1 MVKAAASAALT
12 RRSNQTPNRLE
23 EKMLPN
29 MIKCTYLTM
38 VFLLAACFY
47 AHAGDLDD
55 GIKIDEKIEKYDTL
69 DRPGINIQ
77 FIKRSAKASATN
89 GSIRS
94 SGSGDTAI
102 GGFINKPG
110 AKVGDVT
117 IIFDGEDI
125 TTVND

>member
-1 MVKAAASAALT
+1 P
-12 RRSNQTPNRLE
+12 NQTPTRLE
-23 EKMLPN
+23 EKMHPN
-29 MIKCTYLTM
+29 TIKHTCLTM

-47 AHAGDLDD
+47 AQAGDLDD

-77 FIKRSAKASATN
+77 YIKRSAKASAASGGIT
-89 GSIRS
+89 ST
-94 SGSGDTAI
+94 GSGDTAI

-110 AKVGDVT
+110 AEVGDVT

-125 TTVND
+125 TTVSD